1 MKKVELA
8 RSRVFP
14 FLIWTF
20 VLWVSRARNVVS
32 DNDLSVT
39 GRLWRLS
46 FVVTFVVLAL
56 IVGVRLIRN
65 LETYKWLMALVIW
78 SIGFWLIRGGG
89 ILLDNEWSFGFK
101 FVHTILMLV
110 TFCFAALAIIKPD
123 H

>member
-46 FVVTFVVLAL
+46 FVVTFVALAV
-56 IVGVRLIRN
+56 IVGVRFIRN
-65 LETYKWLMALVIW
+65 LETYKWLMALVIR

-89 ILLDNEWSFGFK
+89 ILLDNEWSFGFM

-110 TFCFAALAIIKPD
+110 TFCLAALAIIKPD
-123 H
+123 R

>member
-1 MKKVELA
+1 MCI
-8 RSRVFP
+8 RDS
-14 FLIWTF
+14 
-20 VLWVSRARNVVS
+20 
-32 DNDLSVT
+32 DLSVT

-46 FVVTFVVLAL
+46 FVVTFVALAVM
-56 IVGVRLIRN
+56 VGVRFIRN

-110 TFCFAALAIIKPD
+110 TFCLAALAIIKPD
-123 H
+123 R